1 VATIADIDELHLTSP
16 AMDGPQVRRAQRALL
31 HNPYGTFDPGPLD
44 GVYGERTAAA
54 VRRAKYWMG
63 FPEQKIDQVCGS
75 DLLTLLAEESPLSS
89 SLKSMRTRRLR
100 RAEDAQLWGAAYDA
114 AVSCVGDR
122 EEPPGS
128 HRCDF
133 TEWYGVPGP
142 WCAMFVSWCF
152 VQAGSTAF
160 EPGRHYSY
168 VPHLMNDAQR
178 GANSLSITRTPL
190 NADLAVFD
198 LDGDGVPDHIAMFD
212 RWLDAGETRYQTVE
226 GNVSLSGEANG
237 GRVLQRERH
246 RARTFAFGHV
256 RG

>member
-1 VATIADIDELHLTSP
+1 MRV
-16 AMDGPQVRRAQRALL
+16 G
-31 HNPYGTFDPGPLD
+31 
-44 GVYGERTAAA
+44 
-54 VRRAKYWMG
+54 
-63 FPEQKIDQVCGS
+63 
-75 DLLTLLAEESPLSS
+75 LLTLLAESPLSS

-100 RAEDAQLWGAAYDA
+100 QAEDAQLWGAAYDA

-152 VQAGSTAF
+152 VQAGSTASA
-160 EPGRHYSY
+160 RASLL
-168 VPHLMNDAQR
+168 VRPHLMNDAQR

-198 LDGDGVPDHIAMFD
+198 LDGDGVPDHIGMFD

-226 GNVSLSGEANG
+226 GNVSLSGEPNG
-237 GRVLQRERH
+237 GGCSSASATGPRRSRSCTCAANCLSRSADKRCGCLTDAPRAAPAKTALFDGARQALRQPLRRPRGTLFPRV
-246 RARTFAFGHV
+246 
-256 RG
+256 